1 MKKTTKIRASVLYV
15 LYIAISLG
23 LMGSM
28 PVSMAQVEGEN
39 DENGMSELLVFDN
52 SNLGFTLEYPSDWIK
67 EESLSFI
74 SPRLSISDEAPESIA
89 VTTEPNISNL
99 TLQEYSD
106 SSLSILES
114 QFPNFTLIESSNST
128 LSGYPAYQILYTY
141 TFEDVDLKN
150 LQIWTIADDMV
161 YVLTYG
167 GTTKEFDNSFP
178 VIQNMVDS
186 FEITEI
192 Q

>member
-1 MKKTTKIRASVLYV
+1 MPAS
-15 LYIAISLG
+15 IAQINS
-23 LMGSM
+23 
-28 PVSMAQVEGEN
+28 E
-39 DENGMSELLVFDN
+39 DEMSESLIYDN
-52 SNLGFTLEYPSDWIK
+52 PNLGFTLEYPSDWIK

-89 VTTEPNISNL
+89 VTTEPNLSNL
-99 TLQEYSD
+99 TLEEYSD

-114 QFPNFTLIESSNST
+114 QFSNYTLIESSNST
-128 LSGYPAYQILYTY
+128 LSGYPAHQIVYTY
-141 TFEDVDLKN
+141 TLEGVDLKN
-150 LQIWTIADDMV
+150 LQIWAIADDMV

-167 GTTKEFDNSFP
+167 GTTKEFEDSLP
-178 VIQNMVDS
+178 VIQNMIDS

>member
-1 MKKTTKIRASVLYV
+1 MKITSKITTSVLYV
-15 LYIAISLG
+15 LSIALSFCLVE
-23 LMGSM
+23 SM
-28 PVSMAQVEGEN
+28 PASMAQINSEAV
-39 DENGMSELLVFDN
+39 MSESLMYDN
-52 SNLGFTLEYPSDWIK
+52 PNLGFTLEYPSDWIK

-89 VTTEPNISNL
+89 VTTEPNFSNL
-99 TLQEYSD
+99 TLDEYSD

-114 QFPNFTLIESSNST
+114 QFSNYTLIESSNST
-128 LSGYPAYQILYTY
+128 LSGYPAHQIIYTY
-141 TFEDVDLKN
+141 TLEGIDLKN

-167 GTTKEFDNSFP
+167 GTTKEFEDSLP
-178 VIQNMVDS
+178 VIQNMIDS